1 MANEE
6 HLELLKL
13 DVIGWNKWR
22 AENSEITPDLSGAL
36 LTKTNLS
43 RANLSGAN
51 LNRAILSYTFLIE
64 ANLRGAN
71 LSRVNLSEAN
81 ISRADLNGANLNG
94 ANLVEANFIAA
105 NLKGAILN
113 GANLSKADL
122 SRSLLTKADLNDAN
136 LSGAKLNDVTL
147 IAANLRRTNL
157 SGVDLS
163 RTDLFKANLI
173 EADLSGGFL
182 FEANLREAN
191 LSGAIL
197 IEAKLYKANLCEAN
211 LSGANLSGADLDQ
224 ANLNDSDLTKA
235 NLTKANLSRVSLVDT
250 KLEDADL
257 SNSRVYGISAW
268 DLVLENTTQ
277 TGLIIT
283 KKGDPTITVNDIE
296 VAQFIYFMLN
306 NKKIRRVINA
316 LTSKAVL
323 ILGRFTK
330 KRKEILNALRDK
342 LSGMDYLPIIF
353 DFAKPTDRDF
363 TETVLTLACL
373 SKFVIIDLTDPSS
386 SPHESKT
393 TIPDL
398 EIPFLPIIQEGKREY
413 AMFKN
418 FKKYPWVLEG
428 KTYKN
433 KDDLIQNIEKLTA
446 AAEAKYSEI
455 SAQKNN
461 SNSGFTPL

>member
-1 MANEE
+1 M
-6 HLELLKL
+6 
-13 DVIGWNKWR
+13 
-22 AENSEITPDLSGAL
+22 P
-36 LTKTNLS
+36 
-43 RANLSGAN
+43 
-51 LNRAILSYTFLIE
+51 
-64 ANLRGAN
+64 
-71 LSRVNLSEAN
+71 
-81 ISRADLNGANLNG
+81 LNGANIIE

-122 SRSLLTKADLNDAN
+122 SRSLLTKANLREAN
-136 LSGAKLNDVTL
+136 LSGA
-147 IAANLRRTNL
+147 NLL
-157 SGVDLS
+157 
-163 RTDLFKANLI
+163 
-173 EADLSGGFL
+173 EADLS
-182 FEANLREAN
+182 EADLRKAN

-197 IEAKLYKANLCEAN
+197 IEAKLYKADLSEAN

-283 KKGDPTITVNDIE
+283 KKGDPTITVSDIE

-418 FKKYPWVLEG
+418 FKKYPWVH
-428 KTYKN
+428 
-433 KDDLIQNIEKLTA
+433 A
-446 AAEAKYSEI
+446 
-455 SAQKNN
+455 
-461 SNSGFTPL
+461 